1 MNLTLTKVANEGR
14 WVFVLVFL
22 VVLAA
27 GCDTLD
33 QNPQISVDSQEVL
46 TTEDGAES
54 VLIATYAAMES
65 FMPEE
70 IMFSAVMSDEADHT
84 GSFTEWREFDN
95 NTINPSNIEVEEY
108 WQDVYRMINS
118 ANYVLADASV
128 IAFANP
134 NRLQNV
140 LGEAQALRAI
150 GYFHL
155 VRWFGGVPLVTLPT
169 RTIEDIT
176 TPERSSEED
185 VYAFIIAELESAR
198 SLVRPTG
205 PIGFID
211 SHVIDGLL
219 ARVYLHT
226 GRYREAADAAALV
239 LASGQFPFLEPLFRL
254 YGDPFQDSPGGLN
267 SLESIWEWQDGNG
280 LAFFGFRPAFGGRYE
295 YAPSIEFAF
304 SIEPNDA
311 RIPFLVQ
318 VQEGQRVVGKYFR
331 IRDSSDHF
339 FMMRLAEVLL
349 IRAEALVRSG
359 ETDFSEPLQLVNAIR
374 QRALLDPIALES
386 VPSAEQMLALILDER
401 RSELGFEGH
410 RWHDL
415 VRTGAYQLLGLS
427 ASQTRWPIPQGEI
440 DVNPNLTQ
448 NPGY

>member
-1 MNLTLTKVANEGR
+1 MIQYRKKSTASVALR
-14 WVFVLVFL
+14 LVTCFL
-22 VVLAA
+22 ILAIA

-70 IMFSAVMSDEADHT
+70 IMFSAVISDEADHT

-118 ANYVLADASV
+118 ANYVLADAPV
-128 IAFANP
+128 ITFANP

-155 VRWFGGVPLVTLPT
+155 VRWFGGVPIITLPT
-169 RTIEDIT
+169 RTIEDIS
-176 TPERSSEED
+176 TPQRSSEAD
-185 VYAFIIAELESAR
+185 VYAFILAELESAR

-205 PIGFID
+205 PVGFID
-211 SHVIDGLL
+211 SHVIDAYL
-219 ARVYLHT
+219 ARIYLHM
-226 GRYREAADAAALV
+226 GRYQEAADAAALV
-239 LASGQFPFLEPLFRL
+239 LSSGQFPFLEPLFRL

-280 LAFFGFRPAFGGRYE
+280 LAFFGFRPSFGGRYE

-331 IRDSSDHF
+331 IRDSGDHF

-349 IRAEALVRSG
+349 VRAEALVRAG
-359 ETDFSEPLQLVNAIR
+359 GTDFTEPLQFVNAIR
-374 QRALLDPIALES
+374 GRALLEPLELES
-386 VPSAEQMLALILDER
+386 VASAEQMLQIITQER
-401 RSELGFEGH
+401 RSELAFEGH
-410 RWHDL
+410 RWHDI
-415 VRTGAYQLLGLS
+415 VRTGEYQLLGLTE
-427 ASQTRWPIPQGEI
+427 AQTRWPIPQGEI
-440 DVNPNLTQ
+440 DVNSNLSQ